1 MYWKTLMASKK
12 TSSRPMSLSKNAC
25 IVDVETTG
33 LGHDARIVEL
43 ALVQF
48 TYDPVSYIIESI
60 DQVYTGL
67 SDPGFPIP
75 REATRI
81 HQISSTMVRGKKLDL
96 QLINRTLADC
106 DHVIAHNRSF
116 DRRLLEQEPGIK
128 SPPAGRWRC
137 TCRQI
142 KWKQRH
148 GLPNLKLETVRRF
161 LKISTAKSHQAMGD
175 VEAVLLILCRPAL
188 LAELFG
194 DEVSGSIHQIV
205 QPDPWPVL
213 PGRGTYS
220 RSSTR
225 SSTRKRTKKPAK
237 TSARPHAVPGNQG
250 QPTPA
255 PRREQRS
262 PTPVTGPPSD
272 DSGCGCLIF
281 ALVILILWWMSR

>member
-1 MYWKTLMASKK
+1 MASKK
-12 TSSRPMSLSKNAC
+12 PRRKPTSLSKKAC

-75 REATRI
+75 REVTRI

-128 SPPAGRWRC
+128 SPPARRWRC

-194 DEVSGSIHQIV
+194 DEVAGSIHQIV

-220 RSSTR
+220 RSSAGKR
-225 SSTRKRTKKPAK
+225 RKQPAK
-237 TSARPHAVPGNQG
+237 TSARPPAVPGYHG
-250 QPTPA
+250 QPSPP
-255 PRREQRS
+255 PRKEQQPS
-262 PTPVTGPPSD
+262 APVTGPTSD

-281 ALVILILWWMSR
+281 VLAILILWWMSR

>member
-1 MYWKTLMASKK
+1 MASKK
-12 TSSRPMSLSKNAC
+12 TSSKPTSLSKNAC

-48 TYDPVSYIIESI
+48 TYDPVSYSIESI

-128 SPPAGRWRC
+128 SPPARRWRC

-161 LKISTAKSHQAMGD
+161 LKISTEKSHQAMGD

-205 QPDPWPVL
+205 KPEPWPVL
-213 PGRGTYS
+213 PGRRTHSGS
-220 RSSTR
+220 PARSPS
-225 SSTRKRTKKPAK
+225 RKRTKRPARASTRPRTVPDYHGQ
-237 TSARPHAVPGNQG
+237 TSPP
-250 QPTPA
+250 

-262 PTPVTGPPSD
+262 PVPVTGPPSD

-281 ALVILILWWMSR
+281 VLAILILWWMSR